1 MLNVSKI
8 SLIAAGVNLVIAILG
23 GYLTRIFTNNA
34 EIISMVRIILFLQV
48 LLDPMRVSNEI
59 LVSNLNLVKEVKY
72 PVIVGVIT
80 TYALVIPLAYI
91 SVKKLGLDLNAV
103 LRVFII
109 DESLRR
115 ILFTKRFKEGK
126 WIKLNEENNGDEI

>member
-103 LRVFII
+103 WIVFII

-115 ILFTKRFKEGK
+115 ILFTKRFKAVSYTHLTLPTK
-126 WIKLNEENNGDEI
+126 A

>member
-103 LRVFII
+103 WIVFII